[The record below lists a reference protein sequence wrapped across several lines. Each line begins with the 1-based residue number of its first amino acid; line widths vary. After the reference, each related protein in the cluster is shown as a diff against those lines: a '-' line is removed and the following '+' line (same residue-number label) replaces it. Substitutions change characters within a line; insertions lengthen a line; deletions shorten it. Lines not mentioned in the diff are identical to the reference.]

1 MHRCKICLAP
11 VLLRKKR
18 KRLDVLTS
26 SFVRQGIVEL
36 ACKIGQNSD
45 EAKIEFSE
53 GYVCMSCF
61 RAVGNYAM
69 LKEIEGQLLNKLSA
83 SRYVKVDG
91 SVRAKSCV
99 AGTKRSH
106 ADASASLFHHGM
118 PSKCHGEDLLIHMA
132 RKGAIFL
139 LIFTWNI

>member
-18 KRLDVLTS
+18 KRLDVLSS

-45 EAKIEFSE
+45 EAKIQFSE
-53 GYVCMSCF
+53 GYVCMSSF
-61 RAVGNYAM
+61 RAVGNYAV

-83 SRYVKVDG
+83 SRYVEVDG

-106 ADASASLFHHGM
+106 ACRRFSWF
-118 PSKCHGEDLLIHMA
+118 CGE
-132 RKGAIFL
+132 
-139 LIFTWNI
+139 NS

>member
-18 KRLDVLTS
+18 KRLDVLSS

-45 EAKIEFSE
+45 EAKLEFSE

-61 RAVGNYAM
+61 RAVGNYAV

-83 SRYVKVDG
+83 STQSRPIPKAMVQI
-91 SVRAKSCV
+91 S
-99 AGTKRSH
+99 T
-106 ADASASLFHHGM
+106 
-118 PSKCHGEDLLIHMA
+118 
-132 RKGAIFL
+132 RKGDQFGARE
-139 LIFTWNI
+139 